1 MLRSTI
7 FVITRELG
15 FAELVYDFDC
25 RVVGVAAVPSPF
37 VEVRRFNLYIAL
49 ASRCEAR
56 SLSAPVTTALLF
68 GEFPVLF
75 VIRIGLV
82 SVFDV
87 AVVMSVEDVL
97 VRFSH
102 FGPPFCIR
110 EMQRAHLV

>member
-7 FVITRELG
+7 FVIMREFG
-15 FAELVYDFDC
+15 FAELFHDFDG
-25 RVVGVAAVPSPF
+25 RVVRVAAVPSPL
-37 VEVRRFNLYIAL
+37 VELIRFRFYVAL

-56 SLSAPVTTALLF
+56 SLGAPVTTALLF

-82 SVFDV
+82 RVFDV

-97 VRFSH
+97 V
-102 FGPPFCIR
+102 
-110 EMQRAHLV
+110 

>member
-1 MLRSTI
+1 MLRSTV
-7 FVITRELG
+7 FVIMRELW
-15 FAELVYDFDC
+15 FAVLFHDFDG
-25 RVVGVAAVPSPF
+25 RVVRVAAVPSPL
-37 VEVRRFNLYIAL
+37 VELLGFCFYIAL

-56 SLSAPVTTALLF
+56 SLGAPVATALLF
-68 GEFPVLF
+68 GEIPVLF

-102 FGPPFCIR
+102 FGPP
-110 EMQRAHLV
+110 A